1 MLFWIIA
8 GFLLGAG
15 ALYLRKHPTIK
26 LMWFDWLLLLFA
38 VIFFMLAIENY
49 NGSMSELEP
58 RAATVL
64 LAAFGIPGLILAAIV
79 ALRAWRSTQKVG
91 SVTPAKA

>member
-15 ALYLRKHPTIK
+15 ALYLRNNPSIK
-26 LMWFDWLLLLFA
+26 LAWFDWVLLVLA
-38 VIFFMLAIENY
+38 VVFFMLAIENY

-64 LAAFGIPGLILAAIV
+64 LAAFGVPGLILAAIV
-79 ALRAWRSTQKVG
+79 ALRAWRSTQKTADV
-91 SVTPAKA
+91 VKA